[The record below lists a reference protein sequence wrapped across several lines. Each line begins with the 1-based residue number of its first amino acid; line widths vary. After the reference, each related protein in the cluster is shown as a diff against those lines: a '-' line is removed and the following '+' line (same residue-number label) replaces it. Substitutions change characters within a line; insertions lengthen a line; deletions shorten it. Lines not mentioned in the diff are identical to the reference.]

1 MHVPVLQTVVDV
13 EQNFENL
20 VSQIVDR
27 PALQSSTNPVEKIV
41 DMHPL
46 PQPVE
51 HEEQDL
57 ENLVAQ
63 I

>member
-13 EQNFENL
+13 EQNLENL

-27 PALQSSTNPVEKIV
+27 PALQSSSNPVDKFV
-41 DMHPL
+41 DMHFL
-46 PQPVE
+46 PHPAE
-51 HEEQDL
+51 HEEQNL